1 MTHLLTGKHNYSSG
15 LQITL
20 GNKYTRLSSIH
31 LPFPSHELFHLTE
44 IKYKVISSL
53 RRQFDLVEEEMEEI
67 EVQQRYKFDISQELV
82 LPEFYNQHKNNLP
95 MLIVVSGGYYGQTK
109 YDDMSTDQVCKGKT
123 LRKYLNSEYTML
135 HTVA

>member
-1 MTHLLTGKHNYSSG
+1 
-15 LQITL
+15 
-20 GNKYTRLSSIH
+20 
-31 LPFPSHELFHLTE
+31 
-44 IKYKVISSL
+44 
-53 RRQFDLVEEEMEEI
+53 MEEI

-82 LPEFYNQHKNNLP
+82 LPEFYNKHKNNLP

-135 HTVA
+135 HTVAWVCEQAFVWAWVCEQAIEWEVCVREKSDFMLSGHVGQAWSLWYCFHS

>member
-1 MTHLLTGKHNYSSG
+1 
-15 LQITL
+15 
-20 GNKYTRLSSIH
+20 
-31 LPFPSHELFHLTE
+31 
-44 IKYKVISSL
+44 
-53 RRQFDLVEEEMEEI
+53 MEEI

-135 HTVA
+135 HTVAWVCEQAIVWEVCVREKSDFMLSGHVGQAWSLWYCFHS